1 MNGPWHQAL
10 GLALTGEDLALGVQ
24 ERFEVNEAVAALASV
39 DWDAARIAEHAHRL
53 VGQAPWPHPVPAA
66 QWGPIGAAEF
76 HAALLRL
83 RERLGLSALEVRP
96 PSTRTRLDADERRLL
111 ADVPP
116 HFGRT

>member
-66 QWGPIGAAEF
+66 QRGPIGAAEF

-96 PSTRTRLDADERRLL
+96 PST
-111 ADVPP
+111 
-116 HFGRT
+116 